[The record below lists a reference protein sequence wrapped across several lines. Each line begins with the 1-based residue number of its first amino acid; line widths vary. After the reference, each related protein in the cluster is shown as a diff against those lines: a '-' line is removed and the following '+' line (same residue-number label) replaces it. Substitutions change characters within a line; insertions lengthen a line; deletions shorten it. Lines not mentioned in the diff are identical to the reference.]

1 MDGETLR
8 WLSFRTH
15 FARYAPMNQKPSH
28 PSHAPISSP
37 SPQPGPIDR
46 SLVIGHSP
54 EGSLSGALAD
64 ATRRACEGG
73 ADMRADF
80 VVNRIFG
87 QFGGIVGQRDLFVE
101 IRLDQDIGQDV
112 PERPQPTG
120 HASRLQLLESALSK
134 LELISLPTAP
144 TQFVLRGERE
154 MPTPGWTFHIDA
166 VQVESTGRISVRV
179 TDIPPAADAV
189 IGVLVPAVLS
199 VQLGTL
205 RVGRYVVE
213 LLTRRSPAEPYR
225 LLQAVALEAA

>member
-1 MDGETLR
+1 
-8 WLSFRTH
+8 
-15 FARYAPMNQKPSH
+15 MNQKPTH
-28 PSHAPISSP
+28 PSHAANSSP
-37 SPQPGPIDR
+37 QPQPGPIDR

-54 EGSLSGALAD
+54 EGSLGAALAD

-87 QFGGIVGQRDLFVE
+87 QFGGIIGQRDLFVE
-101 IRLDQDIGQDV
+101 IRLDQDVGQDV
-112 PERPQPTG
+112 PDRPPATA
-120 HASRLQLLESALSK
+120 HASRLGLLPASLNK
-134 LELISLPTAP
+134 LELISLPSTP
-144 TQFVLRGERE
+144 TQFVLRAERE

-189 IGVLVPAVLS
+189 ISVIAPAVLS

-213 LLTRRSPAEPYR
+213 LLSRRSPAEPYR
-225 LLQAVALEAA
+225 LLQAVVIEAA